1 MRKIRQNLFLYCL
14 IVSMALAGSTIYFG
28 SLPAKKSSSRRFGV
42 TYMTMNNPFYPVLNN
57 ELVKYIEGNGD
68 LLILRD
74 PLLDEEKQIEQIE
87 EFIEMGVEGIFI
99 NPVNSNTISPVL
111 SKAKAKNI
119 PVIIIDCPVDDQE
132 GVTTQIYSDNYQA
145 GVLCAQDLMRR
156 YEKGTIGLLEHS
168 NVRSGAERIAGF
180 VDTIAQDPRF
190 SIAGRRECYGQTE
203 KAMPAALDLLE
214 ENPKIDVLMCL
225 NDPSAIGAMAAVE
238 YLQRS
243 DIHIYDVDGMPEF
256 KSLLACA
263 NSAEATALQS
273 PYTMAQKAVESMYA
287 ALNGQE
293 VEKEIVIDVSLLN
306 RENAA
311 DNDLRSWQ

>member
-1 MRKIRQNLFLYCL
+1 MRKIQQNLFLCFL

-42 TYMTMNNPFYPVLNN
+42 TYMTMDNPFYPVLNN

-111 SKAKAKNI
+111 SEAKAKNI

-168 NVRSGAERIAGF
+168 NVRSGAGRSGLRDLSIRLPRIPVFPSPVVGS
-180 VDTIAQDPRF
+180 VMD
-190 SIAGRRECYGQTE
+190 RRKKRCRLPWICSKRIQR
-203 KAMPAALDLLE
+203 
-214 ENPKIDVLMCL
+214 LM
-225 NDPSAIGAMAAVE
+225 
-238 YLQRS
+238 
-243 DIHIYDVDGMPEF
+243 F
-256 KSLLACA
+256 
-263 NSAEATALQS
+263 
-273 PYTMAQKAVESMYA
+273 
-287 ALNGQE
+287 
-293 VEKEIVIDVSLLN
+293 
-306 RENAA
+306 
-311 DNDLRSWQ
+311 